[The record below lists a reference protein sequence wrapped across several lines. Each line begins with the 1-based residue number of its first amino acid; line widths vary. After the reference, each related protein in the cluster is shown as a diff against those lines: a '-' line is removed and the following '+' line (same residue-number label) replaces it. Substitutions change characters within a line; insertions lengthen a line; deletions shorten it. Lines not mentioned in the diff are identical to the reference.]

1 MPATSRGCKSGS
13 TVGTKA
19 RDSRP
24 GPGIEAWWV
33 GWGVA
38 GRRRVGE
45 RWLGRRVVSGRLARV
60 VGGARNGFPFLPLHS
75 RWSVSDRC
83 GRALRPS
90 MHRPIALTMR
100 GDLCVTVLQVYG
112 VGGANL
118 HQMVDSRRRFFDR
131 DAGLGGREVAAWR
144 GSGHGRARTDPGP
157 RPGVFKWRWV
167 AIEWS
172 KGPDLG
178 RRAVSSRLER
188 ARGWRR
194 PKRLSVSATARLL
207 ERL

>member
-131 DAGLGGREVAAWR
+131 DAGLGGRAVAAWR
-144 GSGHGRARTDPGP
+144 GSGHGRARTDRGP
-157 RPGVFKWRWV
+157 WPSVFKWRGGGGRV
-167 AIEWS
+167 G
-172 KGPDLG
+172 KGPAAGPRAVSG
-178 RRAVSSRLER
+178 RRAASAR
-188 ARGWRR
+188 AVCCCCR
-194 PKRLSVSATARLL
+194 
-207 ERL
+207 